1 MGPFGLLSVSRRRR
15 RLRSRRAIRCD
26 APSPFTSPPFGS
38 LSVSRRRRRLRSRRA
53 IRCDAPSLRLRPP
66 LSVCSPC
73 RVDAAGSA
81 RGVLSVAT
89 LPLSVYVPPFRFA
102 LRVASTPQAP
112 LAACYPLRRSLSP
125 VYVPPFR
132 FALRVASTL
141 PCLRDRHVPW
151 ASHQ

>member
-1 MGPFGLLSVSRRRR
+1 MGSPPFGLLSVSRRRR

-26 APSPFTSPPFGS
+26 APSPFTSPPFGL

-53 IRCDAPSLRLRPP
+53 IRCDAPSP
-66 LSVCSPC
+66 
-73 RVDAAGSA
+73 
-81 RGVLSVAT
+81 
-89 LPLSVYVPPFRFA
+89 YVPPFRFA